1 MASYLVYSETTN
13 AAPWSAGWWRQGVWR
28 SSGTHRSFHTWAVRQ
43 SGSTADSA
51 GAVRVSPW
59 RSVPPSVSLVL
70 SWSSECFAR
79 WRCTCWTDK
88 RLAPVVPRT
97 NRGSWSWTGSWFCP
111 SEKRMNQSYEFSM
124 WFLGKRRK
132 QQSQNCSLNGLF
144 EQGVLYI
151 EKMTLYRI
159 FKTRHSLN

>member
-88 RLAPVVPRT
+88 RSAPVVPRT
-97 NRGSWSWTGSWFCP
+97 SRGSWSWTGSWFCP
-111 SEKRMNQSYEFSM
+111 SEKRMNQSYECTM
-124 WFLGKRRK
+124 WFREKK
-132 QQSQNCSLNGLF
+132 SQNCSLNGLF

-151 EKMTLYRI
+151 EKMTLYQI